1 MARHFSLQ
9 ENDINERE
17 ESNMKKAIVI
27 DVKDNVATLL
37 ADVDAND
44 EVQVVVGDKTTEANV
59 QENIQFGHKFA
70 MKMIEKGQNVVK
82 YGEAIGRATQ
92 DIGEGQH
99 VHVHNVE
106 SLRGRGDL
114 ANKQ

>member
-1 MARHFSLQ
+1 
-9 ENDINERE
+9 
-17 ESNMKKAIVI
+17 MKKAIVI
-27 DVKDNVATLL
+27 DLKDNVATLL

-44 EVQVVVGDKTTEANV
+44 EVQVMIGDKTTEANV
-59 QENIQFGHKFA
+59 QENIKFGHKFA
-70 MKMIEKGQNVVK
+70 LKTIKKGQNVVK
-82 YGEAIGRATQ
+82 YGEDIGRATQ

-114 ANKQ
+114 SNKQ

>member
-1 MARHFSLQ
+1 
-9 ENDINERE
+9 
-17 ESNMKKAIVI
+17 MKKAIVI

-44 EVQVVVGDKTTEANV
+44 EVQVMVGDKTTETKV
-59 QENIQFGHKFA
+59 QEGIQFGHKFA
-70 MKMIEKGQNVVK
+70 MKKISKGQNVVK
-82 YGEAIGRATQ
+82 YGEVIGQATQ
-92 DIGEGQH
+92 DIVEGQH

-114 ANKQ
+114 A